1 MMRRTNKHFQ
11 HFEIR
16 IWVFWLIFPYGNQNK
31 MRYLLT
37 VRFSVL
43 WMRCMTKLSA
53 QFSFKIQNKT
63 HIYANTHDT
72 FTRNAKR
79 QGKRN
84 KVALKTQT
92 HTFVHTL
99 SAQWVFPRNSRL
111 CGLWQW
117 TWPWVSFNT
126 WHEDYT
132 RLGLHSILSTGSVSK
147 APIINLSQAILTKE
161 VLLTRYWWTKYECQ
175 KVGKH
180 QIQLPQC
187 LAHLLTLSVLSL
199 PGH

>member
-1 MMRRTNKHFQ
+1 MMCRTNKHFE

-16 IWVFWLIFPYGNQNK
+16 IWAFWLIFPYGNQNI

-43 WMRCMTKLSA
+43 WMRCMTQLLA

-99 SAQWVFPRNSRL
+99 SAQCESFPGTVGYVASGSEPDHEWV
-111 CGLWQW
+111 
-117 TWPWVSFNT
+117 
-126 WHEDYT
+126 
-132 RLGLHSILSTGSVSK
+132 
-147 APIINLSQAILTKE
+147 
-161 VLLTRYWWTKYECQ
+161 
-175 KVGKH
+175 
-180 QIQLPQC
+180 
-187 LAHLLTLSVLSL
+187 LTLDMRIIHGWDFTPFSPRVAFLKHLS
-199 PGH
+199 